1 LIVLDSSPLVAV
13 MLREVDADHY
23 KDAVRQADR
32 LYITAP
38 NKLEVMMVVGG
49 KMGQNGI
56 ALVQELIGNLQIE
69 TVPFTEVLADRA
81 ADAFLRYGKG
91 QNHPAK
97 LNFGDCIAYALAK
110 SLDAP
115 LLYKGDDFAK
125 TDIRSAL

>member
-13 MLREVDADHY
+13 LLREVDADHY

-38 NKLEVMMVVGG
+38 NKLEAMMVVGG

-81 ADAFLRYGKG
+81 TDAFLRYGKG